1 MKDSEFTPAKLNKL
15 VVADL
20 KKMLAERG
28 LSTDGLKK
36 DLVARL
42 VEHAESSGEVSPLI
56 AFYLC
61 IYL

>member
-20 KKMLAERG
+20 KKMLTERG

-42 VEHAESSGEVSPLI
+42 VEHAESSGEAFPPL
-56 AFYLC
+56 AS
-61 IYL
+61 